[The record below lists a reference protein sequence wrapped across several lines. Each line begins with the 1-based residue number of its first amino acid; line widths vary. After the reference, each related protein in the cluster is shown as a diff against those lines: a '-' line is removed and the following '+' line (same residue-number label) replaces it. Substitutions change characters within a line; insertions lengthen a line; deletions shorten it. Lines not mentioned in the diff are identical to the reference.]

1 MNIKVTARHF
11 KAHESLIEYATK
23 TVEELERFYDGI
35 VKAEVIL
42 FYEKPRDSE
51 KVAEVNVSVYNAVL
65 SGEGRAEEFPKAI
78 DIAVEKVLV
87 QLKKYKERLHEKDRK
102 EVLKVRS
109 KS

>member
-11 KAHESLIEYATK
+11 KAHESLIEYATNA
-23 TVEELERFYDGI
+23 VNELERFYDGI

-42 FYEKPRDSE
+42 FYEKPKDSV
-51 KVAEVNVSVYNAVL
+51 KIAEVTASVYGTVL
-65 SGEGRAEEFPKAI
+65 SSEGRAEEFPKAVN
-78 DIAVEKVLV
+78 IAVEKILV
-87 QLKKYKERLHEKDRK
+87 QLKKYKDRLHEKDKK

>member
-11 KAHESLIEYATK
+11 KAHESLIEYATNA
-23 TVEELERFYDGI
+23 VEELERFYDGI

-42 FYEKPRDSE
+42 FYEKPKDSV
-51 KVAEVNVSVYNAVL
+51 KIAEVTISVYGTVL
-65 SGEGRAEEFPKAI
+65 SSEGRADEFPKAV
-78 DIAVEKVLV
+78 DSAVEKILV
-87 QLKKYKERLHEKDRK
+87 QLKKYKERLHEKDKK